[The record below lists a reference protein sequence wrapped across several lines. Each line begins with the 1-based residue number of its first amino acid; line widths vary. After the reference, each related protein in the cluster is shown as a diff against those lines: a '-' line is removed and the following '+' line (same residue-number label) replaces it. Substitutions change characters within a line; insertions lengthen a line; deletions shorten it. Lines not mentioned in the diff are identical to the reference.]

1 MDVPATVRDG
11 VSRAARAPLGTMA
24 RETVA
29 QLRSDDALG
38 LAAEIAYY
46 TLFAIPPTIIFVVTA
61 VGVFSHGTSLQVAGQ
76 VEAAINRS
84 APPDTRALLAGA
96 VRSGA
101 GRASGGAAAATA
113 LLSGLVAAWSGSNGV
128 LTLMKAFNRA
138 FDVQD
143 HRSTV
148 HKRLV
153 GVGLTL
159 LVTLLAGGACV
170 LFVTGQ
176 GLVAWAGAN
185 VGGHAALS
193 LLLDVLRGPLA
204 LTGIMLLLAVLYHL
218 GPDVRTTFR
227 WTSPG
232 SAAAT
237 ALWLLVV
244 VGLRLYLR
252 VSQPERLYGPL
263 GTVIVLLLFFYL
275 SGLAFLVGAELN
287 AVLERRFDPRT
298 RGDAAPSDGRPPAP
312 ESDSPAA

>member
-11 VSRAARAPLGTMA
+11 VDRASHMPLGAAVRQTL
-24 RETVA
+24 A

-46 TLFAIPPTIIFVVTA
+46 TLFAIPPTVIFVVTA

-76 VEAAINRS
+76 LEAVINRS

-96 VRSGA
+96 VHSGV
-101 GRASGGAAAATA
+101 GRVSGGAATATA
-113 LLSGLVAAWSGSNGV
+113 LFSGLVAAWSGSNGV
-128 LTLMKAFNRA
+128 MTLMKAFNRA

-153 GVGLTL
+153 AVGLML
-159 LVTLLAGGACV
+159 LVTLLAGMAFV
-170 LFVTGQ
+170 LFIAGR
-176 GLVAWAGAN
+176 GLAAWVGAR
-185 VGGHAALS
+185 VGGQAPVV
-193 LLLDVLRGPLA
+193 LLFDLLRGPLA
-204 LTGIMLLLAVLYHL
+204 LAGIMLLLAVLYRL
-218 GPDVRTTFR
+218 GPDVDTSFR
-227 WTSPG
+227 WASPG

-244 VGLRLYLR
+244 VGFRLYLH

-263 GTVIVLLLFFYL
+263 GTVIVLLLFLYL
-275 SGLAFLVGAELN
+275 TGLAFLVGAEMN

-298 RGDAAPSDGRPPAP
+298 RADEARSGDRHPAP
-312 ESDSPAA
+312 DRPAA